1 MLKDWIRKV
10 ALNKNLRGEDYRV
23 LLFLLS
29 NADEFTVEIS
39 QAEIARSLEY
49 KQPRVSRALRRLDEF
64 KIIKKIFIAGKL
76 VGYRFL
82 IEEPNQV

>member
-1 MLKDWIRKV
+1 MRKV

-29 NADEFTVEIS
+29 NADGTTVEIS

-49 KQPRVSRALRRLDEF
+49 KQPRVSRALKRLDEF

>member
-1 MLKDWIRKV
+1 MLKDWIRK
-10 ALNKNLRGEDYRV
+10 AAQHKNLLREDYRV
-23 LLFLLS
+23 LLMLIS
-29 NADEFTVEIS
+29 NADGETVEIS

>member
-39 QAEIARSLEY
+39 QAEIARNLEY
-49 KQPRVSRALRRLDEF
+49 KQPRVSRAIKRLSEF
-64 KIIKKIFIAGKL
+64 KIIKKILISGKL
-76 VGYRFL
+76 IGYRFL
-82 IEEPNQV
+82 IEGEN

>member
-10 ALNKNLRGEDYRV
+10 ALNKNLLREDYRV

-39 QAEIARSLEY
+39 QAEIARNLEY
-49 KQPRVSRALRRLDEF
+49 KQPRVSRALKRLDEL
-64 KIIKKIFIAGKL
+64 KIIKKIFISGKL
-76 VGYRFL
+76 IGYRFL
-82 IEEPNQV
+82 IEGEN

>member
-1 MLKDWIRKV
+1 MLKDWIRK
-10 ALNKNLRGEDYRV
+10 AAQHKSLRGEDYRV
-23 LLFLLS
+23 LLLLLS
-29 NADEFTVEIS
+29 NADGETVEIS
-39 QAEIARSLEY
+39 QAEISRSLEY
-49 KQPRVSRALRRLDEF
+49 KQPRVSRALSRLDEF

>member
-1 MLKDWIRKV
+1 MLKNWLRKI
-10 ALNKNLRGEDYRV
+10 ALDKNLRGEDYRV

-29 NADEFTVEIS
+29 KADGETVEIS
-39 QAEIARSLEY
+39 QAEIASFLEY
-49 KQPRVSRALRRLDEF
+49 KQPRVSRALKRLDEF

>member
-1 MLKDWIRKV
+1 MAVDLIP
-10 ALNKNLRGEDYRV
+10 
-23 LLFLLS
+23 LS
-29 NADEFTVEIS
+29 QLPS
-39 QAEIARSLEY
+39 RYEIARSLEY
-49 KQPRVSRALRRLDEF
+49 KQPRVSRALKRLDEF

>member
-1 MLKDWIRKV
+1 MLKDWMRKI
-10 ALNKNLRGEDYRV
+10 ATHKHLRGEDYRV

-29 NADEFTVEIS
+29 NADGSTVEIS
-39 QAEIARSLEY
+39 QAEIAQSLEF
-49 KQPRVSRALRRLDEF
+49 KQSRVSRAIKRLTEL
-64 KIIKKIFIAGKL
+64 KIISKKFIAGKL

>member
-1 MLKDWIRKV
+1 MLKDWIRRAAQHKS
-10 ALNKNLRGEDYRV
+10 LRGEDYRV

-29 NADEFTVEIS
+29 NADGETVEIS

-49 KQPRVSRALRRLDEF
+49 KQPRVSRALKRLDEF

-76 VGYRFL
+76 SGYRFL
-82 IEEPNQV
+82 IEGES

>member
-1 MLKDWIRKV
+1 MLKDWIRK
-10 ALNKNLRGEDYRV
+10 AAQHKNLRGEDYRV

-39 QAEIARSLEY
+39 QAYLARSLEY
-49 KQPRVSRALRRLDEF
+49 KQPRVSRALSRLDEF

>member
-29 NADEFTVEIS
+29 NADGETVEIS
-39 QAEIARSLEY
+39 QAYLARSLKY
-49 KQPRVSRALRRLDEF
+49 KQPRVSRALKRLDEF

-76 VGYRFL
+76 IGYRFL
-82 IEEPNQV
+82 IEGEN

>member
-1 MLKDWIRKV
+1 MVLKK
-10 ALNKNLRGEDYRV
+10 
-23 LLFLLS
+23 F
-29 NADEFTVEIS
+29 NA
-39 QAEIARSLEY
+39 Q
-49 KQPRVSRALRRLDEF
+49 RLDEF

>member
-1 MLKDWIRKV
+1 MLKDWMRKV

-29 NADEFTVEIS
+29 NADGTTVEIS

-49 KQPRVSRALRRLDEF
+49 KQPRVSRALKRLDEF